1 MRLTTL
7 AMMLSCLSSP
17 VLADDNPMPPVPE
30 GGLMVMMEGT
40 CTDIE
45 TNVEGY
51 CVMSQDRQG
60 NIYVMFAVDGEL
72 LEIRQVVGNTYE
84 VIWRATP
91 GELL

>member
-1 MRLTTL
+1 MTL
-7 AMMLSCLSSP
+7 MTVLWCLSSP
-17 VLADDNPMPPVPE
+17 AIADDNPMPPVPE
-30 GGLMVMMEGT
+30 GGLMLMMEGE

-45 TNVEGY
+45 TQVRGY

-60 NIYVMFAVDGEL
+60 NVYVIFAVNDEPV
-72 LEIRQVVGNTYE
+72 EIRQVVGNGYV